1 MTECDFVLIIAKG
14 KDMADDKAPTILF
27 VDDEKR
33 LWAAYEGFFS
43 EYGYTCR
50 FAEDGCAAVTA
61 VREEAIDLVV
71 MDLNMPHVD
80 GELGIEVIKEI
91 KPEIPIFVVSGFIT
105 PDQIEE
111 GIPGANRVFLKPASM
126 PKLKEAIEQ
135 ELGLSGQSS

>member
-1 MTECDFVLIIAKG
+1 
-14 KDMADDKAPTILF
+14 MADDKAPTILF

-33 LWAAYEGFFS
+33 LWAAYDGFFR
-43 EYGYTCR
+43 EYGYTSR

-91 KPEIPIFVVSGFIT
+91 KPEIPIFVVSGYVT

-111 GIPGANRVFLKPASM
+111 GIPGVNRVFLKPASM